1 MNPYVPEKLPLMSIR
16 WEDTYRERNRSVY
29 YERLKAI
36 SSDGDWNGWIRF
48 FLSAVIEQAVENS
61 QKTRAILDLYDRMK
75 KTVPDITRSQ
85 YAIRV
90 IDSMFDQPV
99 FNTTDFI
106 KFSGIPRDSGF
117 RILNALR
124 EKEILVALRAGRGRQ
139 AAVLC
144 FPELLRITEE
154 SRVA

>member
-1 MNPYVPEKLPLMSIR
+1 
-16 WEDTYRERNRSVY
+16 
-29 YERLKAI
+29 
-36 SSDGDWNGWIRF
+36 
-48 FLSAVIEQAVENS
+48 
-61 QKTRAILDLYDRMK
+61 MK

-139 AAVLC
+139 AAVLY
-144 FPELLRITEE
+144 FPELLRITKE

>member
-1 MNPYVPEKLPLMSIR
+1 
-16 WEDTYRERNRSVY
+16 
-29 YERLKAI
+29 
-36 SSDGDWNGWIRF
+36 
-48 FLSAVIEQAVENS
+48 
-61 QKTRAILDLYDRMK
+61 MK

-106 KFSGIPRDSGF
+106 KFYGIPRDSGF

-124 EKEILVALRAGRGRQ
+124 EKKILVALRGVITSFNDKTNFHHEEAERPRRRNVWIENQ
-139 AAVLC
+139 SMTSNAFSV
-144 FPELLRITEE
+144 FPLSSCPL
-154 SRVA
+154 